1 MEKLIRERKS
11 LEPRLKRVHDTVVKI
26 QPEAAEEIDVQSELD
41 TLNDIWAAYCS
52 VHKRILDAC
61 TNDETYEEAIEC
73 QCRFEEAYV
82 RLKNR
87 LLKLLKVIK
96 LADSNREERPPSQND
111 VITQLAQQQAELLN
125 MMSTRMV
132 LATSSTAASPEAAIA
147 PTPLSDLKL
156 PPMTLPV
163 FSGNYLEWQSFIDL
177 FNSMVHQN
185 PSLKDSQKLY
195 FLKTNLSGEAA
206 SLISHLKIEDVNYS
220 PALQKLK
227 SRYDKPL
234 EIAHKHI
241 ERFLSQPALTS
252 SSADGLRSLHDI
264 SDEVVRALQAMQRE
278 DRDTWLLFI
287 LIEKLDRETKQLWY
301 QRVADMQEANITLQ
315 CFLHFID
322 SRSFALQSAQP
333 PKHGAVAAQKPP
345 VKPSYRGATAF
356 ITTNAPPVCNVCAKS
371 PHPLYQCGKFIHMS
385 PEERLS
391 TVSRQRLCKNC
402 LKQHLGEVCRS
413 GNCRKCGLLH
423 HTLLHAAFE
432 PSDHQPSPFTSYAV
446 HANNGPAAQSLISAL
461 DPTANLDASNVLLA
475 TVAINV
481 LDKYGRPHAC
491 RAVLDSASQVSF
503 ISKSFCD
510 ELGLD
515 LMEADMDLEG
525 ISSMPAHADKCA
537 QIVIASRCTDYRT
550 AVPCMVLEEIVK
562 TLPAKPADIDQWS
575 IPDSIELADP
585 LFNRPGKI
593 SVLLG
598 IELFF
603 QLLEPGKIN
612 LSTDDSLPTLQNT
625 KLGWV
630 VAGRYRNSAPL
641 SNLKVSTCLLASSDD
656 GLCQQ
661 LRKFWEIEEYAVP
674 KIHISEEERRCE
686 EHFSM
691 HTVRNNSGKFTVR
704 LPFLHP
710 PSQLGD
716 SRQMAVRR
724 LEHMERKLHRNPLL
738 KQEYHAF
745 LREYLELG
753 HMTISEHAN
762 PTEAVYLPH
771 HCVIKEAS
779 STTKCRVVFDAS
791 AKTTSGKSLNDILM
805 AGPVL
810 QDSLV
815 NILLRFRIPTIVITG
830 DIKQMYRMIEVHQDD
845 RDFQRILWRWS
856 SDEPVKE
863 YRLNT
868 VTYGTK
874 SASYLATKC
883 VQQLLE
889 SHRLM
894 YTEAVEKAERGTYV
908 DDILTGADSEE
919 EAILLRQQLSTIL
932 ASGGFHLRKW
942 ASNSVEVLNAI
953 PAADREINTTI
964 ELNNTRTIKALGIY
978 WQPCSDEFLFSNIPN
993 QIFQPT
999 KRTMLSQI
1007 ASIFDPLGLLAP
1019 IVIKAKMVMQQLW
1032 ELKVDWDEAPPGELV
1047 QVWLTFVQSLSD
1059 LNSLQVPRRVIG
1071 TQAASRLYLHGFSDA
1086 SERAMGA
1093 CVYIRAID
1101 NDGNTSSHLLCAK
1114 SKLAPIGNG
1123 RTTLPRLELCAAV
1136 ILSRLIA
1143 NVKEALTIPFHEIRA
1158 YSDST
1163 VALAWI
1169 AGGASRWKTFV
1180 ANRVAEITTH
1190 LPAVNWNHIDTRSN
1204 PADLISRGTLP
1215 EQTINS
1221 ALWWHGPYWNACPNI
1236 DNSAPTVAL
1245 DDKQQRQVEREQRSA
1260 AVTYLVVYENDFLDG
1275 MLARYYPKLQH
1286 LLRITAWMIRFRHRE
1301 YRAATLTAYE
1311 IDNAMQLYV
1320 KHVQRLQFAKEI
1332 NQLEKH
1338 HEVHHTS
1345 PLRQLKPFLDEAHL
1359 LRVGGRLQLSDLSY
1373 DTKHPI
1379 LLPHRSIFTALVL
1392 HHEHNQLF
1400 HCGPQ
1405 SLLAAVR
1412 KRFWIISGTSAAR
1425 KTCRSCVECVRA
1437 KPVPIHQLMGQLPA
1451 DRLKP
1456 VPPFSITGVD
1466 YAGPINVVSR
1476 RTRGAVAT
1484 KGYIALF
1491 VCFSTRAVHLEAV
1504 SDLTTSAFIAAFT
1517 RFSCRYGLPNK
1528 MYSDNATNLRGAA
1541 RKLRELY
1548 QQINLIEHENQIADY
1563 FADEGIEW
1571 SFIPARSPHHGGLWE
1586 AGVKVAKSL
1595 LNKLGGDSRFTF
1607 EELSTVLSQVAA
1619 CMNSRPIT
1627 PLSNDPNEPQPL
1639 TPAHFLIGRTLNAVP
1654 EINQLERQIGSLN
1667 RWQYVQRVT
1676 QEFRVRWQNE
1686 YVLLLQRMVKWQHT
1700 TPNVTVGEFVLLI
1713 ADNEK
1718 AKQWPIGRVVDT
1730 FPGPDGRIRVVAVKT
1745 TNGISRRDV
1754 RRIRRIPLE
1763 DDEYVPGRNGAE
1775 IPRSNLV
1782 GGLCYG
1788 GSKSKRRSRKSA

>member
-1 MEKLIRERKS
+1 
-11 LEPRLKRVHDTVVKI
+11 
-26 QPEAAEEIDVQSELD
+26 
-41 TLNDIWAAYCS
+41 
-52 VHKRILDAC
+52 
-61 TNDETYEEAIEC
+61 
-73 QCRFEEAYV
+73 
-82 RLKNR
+82 
-87 LLKLLKVIK
+87 
-96 LADSNREERPPSQND
+96 
-111 VITQLAQQQAELLN
+111 
-125 MMSTRMV
+125 
-132 LATSSTAASPEAAIA
+132 
-147 PTPLSDLKL
+147 
-156 PPMTLPV
+156 
-163 FSGNYLEWQSFIDL
+163 
-177 FNSMVHQN
+177 
-185 PSLKDSQKLY
+185 
-195 FLKTNLSGEAA
+195 
-206 SLISHLKIEDVNYS
+206 
-220 PALQKLK
+220 
-227 SRYDKPL
+227 
-234 EIAHKHI
+234 
-241 ERFLSQPALTS
+241 
-252 SSADGLRSLHDI
+252 
-264 SDEVVRALQAMQRE
+264 
-278 DRDTWLLFI
+278 
-287 LIEKLDRETKQLWY
+287 
-301 QRVADMQEANITLQ
+301 MQEANITLQ

-345 VKPSYRGATAF
+345 VEPSNRGATAF
-356 ITTNAPPVCNVCAKS
+356 ITTNAPPVCNFCAKS
-371 PHPLYQCGKFIHMS
+371 PHPLYQCGKFIHM
-385 PEERLS
+385 
-391 TVSRQRLCKNC
+391 CKNC

-432 PSDHQPSPFTSYAV
+432 PSDPQPSPFTSYAV
-446 HANNGPAAQSLISAL
+446 HANNGPVAQSLISAL

-481 LDKYGRPHAC
+481 LDKYGRPHVC
-491 RAVLDSASQVSF
+491 RAVLDSAPQVSF

-515 LMEADMDLEG
+515 LMEADMDLDG
-525 ISSMPAHADKCA
+525 ISSMPAHADK
-537 QIVIASRCTDYRT
+537 Y
-550 AVPCMVLEEIVK
+550 P
-562 TLPAKPADIDQWS
+562 
-575 IPDSIELADP
+575 P
-585 LFNRPGKI
+585 LC
-593 SVLLG
+593 
-598 IELFF
+598 
-603 QLLEPGKIN
+603 
-612 LSTDDSLPTLQNT
+612 
-625 KLGWV
+625 
-630 VAGRYRNSAPL
+630 SAPL

-674 KIHISEEERRCE
+674 KIHISEEEKRCE

-815 NILLRFRIPTIVITG
+815 IILLRFRIPTIVITG

-908 DDILTGADSEE
+908 DDISTGVDSEE

-964 ELNNTRTIKALGIY
+964 ELNNTRTIKALGIH

-1019 IVIKAKMVMQQLW
+1019 IVIKAKLVMQQLW
-1032 ELKVDWDEAPPGELV
+1032 ELKMDWDEAPPGELV

-1071 TQAASRLYLHGFSDA
+1071 TQAASRVYLHGFSDA

-1093 CVYIRAID
+1093 CVYIRTID

-1169 AGGASRWKTFV
+1169 VGGASRWKTFV
-1180 ANRVAEITTH
+1180 ANRVAETTT
-1190 LPAVNWNHIDTRSN
+1190 NHIDTHSN

-1245 DDKQQRQVEREQRSA
+1245 DDKQQRQVEREQRSS
-1260 AVTYLVVYENDFLDG
+1260 AVAYLVVYENDFLDG

-1286 LLRITAWMIRFRHRE
+1286 LLRITARMIRFRHRE
-1301 YRAATLTAYE
+1301 YRAARLTAYE

-1332 NQLEKH
+1332 SQLEKH

-1379 LLPHRSIFTALVL
+1379 LLPHRSILTALVL

-1437 KPVPIHQLMGQLPA
+1437 KPIPIHQLMGQLPA

-1619 CMNSRPIT
+1619 CMNFRPST

-1667 RWQYVQRVT
+1667 RWQYLQRVT

-1686 YVLLLQRMVKWQHT
+1686 YVLMLQRMVKWQHT

-1718 AKQWPIGRVVDT
+1718 AKQWPIGRVVDN

-1754 RRIRRIPLE
+1754 RRIRRIPL
-1763 DDEYVPGRNGAE
+1763 DQDETEQKFLAVIWWAVYVTAE
-1775 IPRSNLV
+1775 VNLNAV
-1782 GGLCYG
+1782 HENQLDLQ
-1788 GSKSKRRSRKSA
+1788 SS